1 MSRMSALAL
10 LAFSSALAAAPVPRE
25 IKKEEKFEGTW
36 QIESTVAFGRLV
48 NVGAANQHWTLD
60 AEGNMKSHNG
70 PVAPDNARSYIQLVI
85 DSKAKTLDYKYTQ
98 QGNPTYP
105 GVYELTGDTLKV
117 CCNLKGTGTR
127 PTTAESG
134 PDVYLWTLKR
144 VKAEAKK

>member
-1 MSRMSALAL
+1 MSRL
-10 LAFSSALAAAPVPRE
+10 LAIALVALSSSLLAAPVPRE
-25 IKKEEKFEGTW
+25 VKKEEKFEGTW

-70 PVAPDNARSYIQLVI
+70 PVVPENARSYIQLVI
-85 DSKAKTLDYKYTQ
+85 DPKAKTLDYKYTQ
-98 QGNPTYP
+98 GNNPIYP
-105 GVYELTGDTLKV
+105 GTYELTGDTLKV
-117 CCNLKGTGTR
+117 CCNLKGNGSR

-144 VKAEAKK
+144 VKTEGKK